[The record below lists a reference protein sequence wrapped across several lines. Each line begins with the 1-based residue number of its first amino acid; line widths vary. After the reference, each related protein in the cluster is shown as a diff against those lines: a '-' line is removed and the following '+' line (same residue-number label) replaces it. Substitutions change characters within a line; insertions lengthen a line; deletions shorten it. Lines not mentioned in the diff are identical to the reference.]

1 MFIEISMNTLLKN
14 SPLWHFW
21 DVDGQKPWYCQY
33 FHEKQSQKNDTPL
46 AFYIGG
52 HKKNA
57 TPLAFLEID
66 IKKRQPLS
74 WVNFFIYAWCR
85 RNAIF

>member
-33 FHEKQSQKNDTPL
+33 FHEKQSQKMTPL
-46 AFYIGG
+46 SHFTSAGIQ
-52 HKKNA
+52 KNA

-66 IKKRQPLS
+66 IKKQHPLS
-74 WVNFFIYAWCR
+74 WVIFFIYVWCR